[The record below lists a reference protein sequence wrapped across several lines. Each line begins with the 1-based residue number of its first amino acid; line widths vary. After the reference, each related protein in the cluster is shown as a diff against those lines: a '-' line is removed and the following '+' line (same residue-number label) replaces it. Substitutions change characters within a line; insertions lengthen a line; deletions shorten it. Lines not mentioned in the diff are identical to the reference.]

1 MKTVGSTVGSLTGD
15 LKLVIGGATLELGRV
30 TVPLVAENTTRRDS
44 GDPTVTIGVKADL
57 KEIRDVV
64 QQLFSGV
71 TP

>member
-1 MKTVGSTVGSLTGD
+1 MNVGSLTG
-15 LKLVIGGATLELGRV
+15 
-30 TVPLVAENTTRRDS
+30 N
-44 GDPTVTIGVKADL
+44 PTVTIGIKADV

>member
-1 MKTVGSTVGSLTGD
+1 MKTVGSLAGD
-15 LKLVIGGATLELGRV
+15 LKLVIGGATLDLGRV

-44 GDPTVTIGVKADL
+44 GDPTVTIGIKADV

>member
-1 MKTVGSTVGSLTGD
+1 MKTVGSLAGD

-30 TVPLVAENTTRRDS
+30 TVPLVAENTARRDS
-44 GDPTVTIGVKADL
+44 SDQTVTIGVKADL

-64 QQLFSGV
+64 QRLFSGV

>member
-1 MKTVGSTVGSLTGD
+1 MKTVGSLAGD

-44 GDPTVTIGVKADL
+44 GDPTVTIGIKADV

>member
-1 MKTVGSTVGSLTGD
+1 MKTVGSLAGD

-30 TVPLVAENTTRRDS
+30 TVPLVAENATRRDS

>member
-1 MKTVGSTVGSLTGD
+1 MKTVGSLAGD

>member
-1 MKTVGSTVGSLTGD
+1 MKTVGSVTGD
-15 LKLVIGGATLELGRV
+15 LRIDIGGATLELGRV

-44 GDPTVTIGVKADL
+44 GDQTVTIGVKADL

>member
-1 MKTVGSTVGSLTGD
+1 MNVGSLTGN
-15 LKLVIGGATLELGRV
+15 LKIDIGGATLELGRV
-30 TVPLVAENTTRRDS
+30 VIPLVAENTPRRDS
-44 GDPTVTIGVKADL
+44 GDQPVTIGVKADL

>member
-1 MKTVGSTVGSLTGD
+1 MKTVGSLAGD

-57 KEIRDVV
+57 KEIRAVV
-64 QQLFSGV
+64 QQLFSGAR
-71 TP
+71 P